1 MYLSVHSA
9 QQVVQEISAIVR
21 QNVNIMDEHGYV
33 IASTDPRRVGN
44 FHEGAR
50 KVITGRLP
58 EYYVPPEEG
67 TPQTR
72 PGLNL
77 PIEVDGEIVGVVGI
91 TGPYDQIFDY
101 GQIVKKMTEI
111 LIRET
116 SAKERERLDKKIV
129 SRFLEE
135 WILGDGLEQGQAFA
149 ERGLGLH
156 IDVTLPRRAMVLRIE
171 NLQRLAATSGGQQ
184 TIEKT
189 EQAVRRIVG
198 QEGESVCMH
207 LTTKEVCLVRPRSD
221 EEMIRLAE
229 KLTADVRE
237 ELGVGLLVGI
247 DSGASGTA
255 NVRAA
260 YIRANKASHACLAA
274 SRRIVSYSQ
283 INMEIFLGDIPNR
296 LKREYLRKIFRGC
309 SPEETRRWVG
319 VLEAYFASE
328 GSIQQAAEKLY
339 MHKNTFQYRLRK
351 LREATGYDVRLPSN
365 SALFFVA
372 VQFFR
377 TLEEELPPPEG

>member
-229 KLTADVRE
+229 KLAADVRE